1 MGILDNILN
10 LFKLSNSE
18 PIKFS
23 EIKVPELKLPNLK
36 DIGITS
42 PKCPYCNAELAKFP
56 ARKTK
61 CKNCGKYIYVR
72 TRPLDRKKV
81 LLKENELELLE
92 EEWEKERYINE
103 RQNTPHKTNGQT
115 SSSLVI
121 DASSEMN
128 AIIKDL
134 TRNYKDYCNYDEI
147 LRINEKDR
155 LPILQYIWSKW
166 AFHGSSIEKD
176 LKYTYP
182 QYDFKDIRLIT
193 YKESDRLISIYKQ
206 QEAIKSFE
214 SVGKNCIWIQPF
226 ATFSSC
232 EEENSKRKPYDSYID
247 YKDYREKTKYDK
259 NLCLIYD
266 VHKIS
271 DVWYH
276 PKGHIDSYFFGVLTD
291 KIKPQDLKYYKFW
304 VNGEIKQLNEQE
316 FLNWCKSYNI
326 DYPLYDEEKPLLS

>member
-42 PKCPYCNAELAKFP
+42 PNCPYCNEELAKFP

-61 CKNCGKYIYVR
+61 CKNCGKYMYVR

-103 RQNTPHKTNGQT
+103 RQNIPHKTNGQT
-115 SSSLVI
+115 SSSFVI

-166 AFHGSSIEKD
+166 AVHSSGIEKD
-176 LKYTYP
+176 LKYTFP
-182 QYDFKDIRLIT
+182 QYDLKDIRLIT
-193 YKESDRLISIYKQ
+193 HKEHIRINTVYKQ
-206 QEAIKSFE
+206 QKAIEMFE
-214 SVGKNCIWIQPF
+214 GGSQDCLLLQPF
-226 ATFSSC
+226 ATFSCS
-232 EEENSKRKPYDSYID
+232 EEENQWRMELGDNPSYED
-247 YKDYREKTKYDK
+247 LHK
-259 NLCLIYD
+259 NFSRHLCLIYD
-266 VHKIS
+266 MQRIS
-271 DVWYH
+271 NVWYN
-276 PKGHIDSYFFGVLTD
+276 PKGYIDSYFFGIFTD
-291 KIKPQDLKYYKFW
+291 KIKPKDLGYYKFW
-304 VNGEIKQLNEQE
+304 INGEIKQLNEAE
-316 FLNWCKSYNI
+316 FLEWCKSYGI
-326 DYPLYDEEKPLLS
+326 DYPLYKEGLF